1 MMSSMQHAGLELSDQ
16 AAFDAPARAAPGATA
31 MHRALQHRVSVLED
45 EQRRAAS
52 EYERCYARSG
62 EILAEMEGR
71 QQQLR
76 QFREILLN
84 WRLA

>member
-1 MMSSMQHAGLELSDQ
+1 MMSSMQHADLELSDQ
-16 AAFDAPARAAPGATA
+16 VAPDAPARAAPRATA
-31 MHRALQHRVSVLED
+31 MHRAIQHRVSVLED

-62 EILAEMEGR
+62 EILTEMEAR

-84 WRLA
+84 RRPA

>member
-1 MMSSMQHAGLELSDQ
+1 MMSSMQHAGLESSDQ
-16 AAFDAPARAAPGATA
+16 VVPGQPARAAPGATA

-52 EYERCYARSG
+52 EYERCYARSD
-62 EILAEMEGR
+62 EILAEMEVR

-76 QFREILLN
+76 QFRQILLD

>member
-1 MMSSMQHAGLELSDQ
+1 MSSMQHAGLELRDQ
-16 AAFDAPARAAPGATA
+16 AAPDAPARAAPS

-62 EILAEMEGR
+62 EILAEMEVR

-84 WRLA
+84 WGLA

>member
-1 MMSSMQHAGLELSDQ
+1 MSSMQHAGSELSDQ
-16 AAFDAPARAAPGATA
+16 VAPDAPARAGPGATA

-45 EQRRAAS
+45 EQRQAVS

-76 QFREILLN
+76 QFRQILLN

>member
-1 MMSSMQHAGLELSDQ
+1 MSIMQDAGLELSC
-16 AAFDAPARAAPGATA
+16 APVTPARATAGAT

-45 EQRRAAS
+45 EQRQAAS

>member
-1 MMSSMQHAGLELSDQ
+1 MSSLQHAGLELSDQ
-16 AAFDAPARAAPGATA
+16 AAPGAARAAPGATA
-31 MHRALQHRVSVLED
+31 MHRALQHRVSVLQD

>member
-1 MMSSMQHAGLELSDQ
+1 MSIMQDAGPELSG
-16 AAFDAPARAAPGATA
+16 APVTQARATAGATA

-45 EQRRAAS
+45 EQRQAAS
-52 EYERCYARSG
+52 EYERCYARSD

-76 QFREILLN
+76 QFRQILLD

>member
-1 MMSSMQHAGLELSDQ
+1 MSSMQHAGLELSDQ
-16 AAFDAPARAAPGATA
+16 AAFDAPARATARGTA
-31 MHRALQHRVSVLED
+31 MPRALQHRVSVLED
-45 EQRRAAS
+45 EQRQAAS

-76 QFREILLN
+76 QFRQILLN
-84 WRLA
+84 WRPA